1 MKITQIEF
9 LYVCFLTLMIVFA
22 EGCAQYC
29 LKNFSKNK
37 EILWFLMGA
46 FIYGIIAYLLVLSF
60 GFEKLAIVNI
70 MWGAFSAVILTLMAY
85 YFYDETLTWTQ
96 IAGIC
101 VIFIGT
107 VLIHL

>member
-1 MKITQIEF
+1 MKITQIDFVYVSF
-9 LYVCFLTLMIVFA
+9 LILLIVFA

-29 LKNFSKNK
+29 LKKYSNNK
-37 EILWFLMGA
+37 EVLWFLMGA
-46 FIYGIIAYLLVLSF
+46 FIYGIIAYFLVLSF

-70 MWGAFSAVILTLMAY
+70 MWGAFSAVILTFMAY

-96 IAGIC
+96 IAGIV

-107 VLIHL
+107 VLLHL